1 MTQRLDPSPLK
12 NRDQPW
18 AGMILRASA
27 VLYQRETVFGLSW
40 SEFVMI
46 CLKICH
52 LSLNWSRFLNVAF
65 KSRSVP
71 YCSHQ
76 NS

>member
-52 LSLNWSRFLNVAF
+52 LSLKLVTISQCGFQEPISTLLF
-65 KSRSVP
+65 TPK
-71 YCSHQ
+71 
-76 NS
+76 